1 MVGFMDRRQGRLER
15 RGLTDEELP
24 EACSSQDSVSGSAN
38 IQVAPSEEASEDW
51 MRNLGVD
58 LPRPVDSMF
67 DNVATKTAD
76 PDVESVASDADLATV
91 FTHAASVVL
100 SADSA
105 EALVV
110 EPVVAE
116 ADGDDA
122 RPRLRPMYVPR
133 SLLRGQS
140 LALIL
145 HES

>member
-1 MVGFMDRRQGRLER
+1 MGTQECRVFEKSWSRFATTCGQYV
-15 RGLTDEELP
+15 
-24 EACSSQDSVSGSAN
+24 C
-38 IQVAPSEEASEDW
+38 
-51 MRNLGVD
+51 
-58 LPRPVDSMF
+58 

-76 PDVESVASDADLATV
+76 PDVEPVTSDADLATV

-122 RPRLRPMYVPR
+122 RPRLRPMYVP
-133 SLLRGQS
+133 
-140 LALIL
+140 
-145 HES
+145 

>member
-1 MVGFMDRRQGRLER
+1 M
-15 RGLTDEELP
+15 
-24 EACSSQDSVSGSAN
+24 
-38 IQVAPSEEASEDW
+38 
-51 MRNLGVD
+51 
-58 LPRPVDSMF
+58 PRPVDSMF

-76 PDVESVASDADLATV
+76 PDVESVASNADLATV

-122 RPRLRPMYVPR
+122 RPRLRPTSKPSTRPKPSINPARVVVATTSKAASPAGIARTSSMVSDVTRPFER
-133 SLLRGQS
+133 ADQEQH
-140 LALIL
+140 ACDA
-145 HES
+145 ECE